1 MNLGIHPD
9 FCPNLDYWL
18 QAISVEVLPLNC
30 SDSMLTD
37 KPPVQSRHAIV
48 IITIFA
54 VIFISTFCNSK
65 TEDIV
70 KMVDRARMFMLMRT
84 TMESLCFC

>member
-37 KPPVQSRHAIV
+37 KPPVQSRCAIV
-48 IITIFA
+48 IVIID
-54 VIFISTFCNSK
+54 VIFISTFCNPK
-65 TEDIV
+65 AEDII
-70 KMVDRARMFMLMRT
+70 KMVDRARMFMLMR
-84 TMESLCFC
+84 SKF